1 MVRDLEAAV
10 WMEATPIRLTPG
22 ETNAS
27 LRMHE
32 TPSEETLPTPE
43 RKKAVGTDTER
54 KAEAGHPIAA
64 MALAKKSLP
73 TEEEDRKTGGT
84 TSIRTVGRK
93 TTIPTIATSNER
105 ITMPTEEDEEQGGI
119 IGSGT
124 IIRRPER
131 GIGILTVTGII
142 IILPLPTMSTN
153 TQGIT

>member
-10 WMEATPIRLTPG
+10 WTVATPTRLTPG

-54 KAEAGHPIAA
+54 KAVGGHPIAA
-64 MALAKKSLP
+64 MAPAKKNLP

-84 TSIRTVGRK
+84 ASIRTVGRK
-93 TTIPTIATSNER
+93 TTIPTIVTSNER
-105 ITMPTEEDEEQGGI
+105 ITIPTEEDEEGI

-131 GIGILTVTGII
+131 GIGIQTVTGII
-142 IILPLPTMSTN
+142 IILPLPTMSMN
-153 TQGIT
+153 TRGIT